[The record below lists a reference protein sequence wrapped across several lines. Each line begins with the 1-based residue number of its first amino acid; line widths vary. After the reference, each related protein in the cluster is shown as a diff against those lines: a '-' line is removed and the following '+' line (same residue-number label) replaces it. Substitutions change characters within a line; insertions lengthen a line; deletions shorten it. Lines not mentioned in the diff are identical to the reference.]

1 MLASTLAAAATGPG
15 AHAPVSAAAQLLRL
29 AGFQRGWRDQTNL
42 EMAASPDDAQLV
54 TRAQAGRLDA
64 FEELVRR
71 YRQPIYQVAL
81 RMLGHAAD
89 AEDATQDAFV
99 QAWRNLAGFRADAA
113 FSTWMYRIVINRC
126 LNVRRARRRTEPL
139 PAGREAPASRPDR
152 IVEARWEVEDLKLAI
167 ARLSP
172 EQRAPFV
179 LRELEGRSYQEIAE
193 ALELSVPA
201 VKSRLH
207 RARLEVLA
215 AMRGW
220 RQ

>member
-1 MLASTLAAAATGPG
+1 
-15 AHAPVSAAAQLLRL
+15 VEAAQLLRL
-29 AGFQRGWRDQTNL
+29 AGFQLGWEDQTNL
-42 EMAASPDDAQLV
+42 EMVAAPDDAQLV

-71 YRQPIYQVAL
+71 YRQPTYRVAL
-81 RMLGHAAD
+81 RVLGDAAD

-99 QAWRNLAGFRADAA
+99 QAWRSLADFRADAA
-113 FSTWMYRIVINRC
+113 FSTWMYRIVTNRC
-126 LNVRRARRRTEPL
+126 LNVLRARHRTEPL
-139 PAGREAPASRPDR
+139 PVDREAPASRPDR

-179 LRELEGRSYQEIAE
+179 LRELEGHSYQEIADV
-193 ALELSVPA
+193 LELSVPA

-207 RARLEVLA
+207 RARFEVLA

-220 RQ
+220 RP